1 MISPVSYQFKVNAH
15 LHKWKYQNTPATL
28 KSDGLN
34 FYICSCGKTKVGKI
48 IYRPKTISLSKTKY
62 TYDGCAHRPKVVVK
76 DRKGN
81 VISPSNYKV
90 TYSTG
95 LTKKG
100 TYTVKITFKGKYFGS
115 VKKQFK
121 IV

>member
-1 MISPVSYQFKVNAH
+1 M
-15 LHKWKYQNTPATL
+15 HKWKYQNTPATL

-90 TYSTG
+90 TYSKG